1 MKFGCDW
8 RKISHKSRCRKDSER
23 TFICV
28 FCSRIYFGDPPAGT
42 HWRAQLSAIADGLLV
57 DERLKNKC
65 RKRRLFFLAH
75 SQARTDVL
83 NCLLSQTACSLM
95 NAWKI
100 NAASGAYFSLRS
112 SYHNFVHLLTFKF
125 QKRYWHSSHLMYN
138 GTRLCL
144 IILNFLLIF
153 TFS

>member
-1 MKFGCDW
+1 MKCPLGVFLCLILWEDFLSVVPKFLRCTRCVHWWNSGATGG
-8 RKISHKSRCRKDSER
+8 KSATK
-23 TFICV
+23 
-28 FCSRIYFGDPPAGT
+28 AGT
-42 HWRAQLSAIADGLLV
+42 GKTPREHLSVFSALAYTLAI
-57 DERLKNKC
+57 RL
-65 RKRRLFFLAH
+65 
-75 SQARTDVL
+75 QARTDVL

-125 QKRYWHSSHLMYN
+125 QKKYWHSSHLMYN

>member
-1 MKFGCDW
+1 MPKFLRHTGYVHQW
-8 RKISHKSRCRKDSER
+8 SSGATGEKPVTKAGTGKTPREHLS
-23 TFICV
+23 V
-28 FCSRIYFGDPPAGT
+28 FSALAYFCDPPAGT
-42 HWRAQLSAIADGLLV
+42 QMYFTV
-57 DERLKNKC
+57 CC
-65 RKRRLFFLAH
+65 RKRPVHYVFH

-83 NCLLSQTACSLM
+83 NCLLSQTARSLM

-153 TFS
+153 IVS